1 MAYDYKQRKSMYTA
15 MSDTQRQRAS
25 DKLRD
30 NADWQRFNQDYENE
44 TGNRNPYF
52 SQMPQPQNTYGDLG
66 WASQSLSYQGQGVG
80 WTKGYQYNPNLN
92 TNGLD
97 NWALSFGNWA
107 TYRERNT
114 PGYIEDRNN
123 QIANAL
129 YNEGKTD
136 EASIRNYLN
145 NFSEFRS
152 YDQLGQDNT
161 VASISKRMGQIQSQW
176 GNQGR
181 NQNYNTTNGT
191 GILGDSSVPQDFWEA
206 TNKKLKEAYG
216 IEDLNAL
223 REKYPSEYEGL
234 MKNLNSLQ
242 WVWNATDPNS
252 RKLLEGHLQGVL
264 GVATGAWSDKSVLRW
279 VESALLNKFE
289 NPDQIKKDTEN
300 IIRLQKEWLS
310 TSEIAS
316 QMGMSEDQVHQLN
329 LLANGLD
336 SRAWEYYKLKKVEAD
351 KITEPFDDKIKKL
364 DEDKKIAL
372 ERANR
377 NVEWHKQDFDTAMER
392 QKKQNE
398 INAHN
403 ADMLAGKYGF
413 AFSKRGMEG
422 LNYIWEQA
430 QNIINDLIKNYDR
443 GHQEMADGISDIM
456 RNRKWNN
463 KELMKASQEA
473 LNQAKNN
480 FTSGVLQVQQK
491 YGTIGL
497 QAQQAFAQA
506 VQGFISQA
514 EDIYDKALKRQ
525 QDNLTN
531 LITNASNLNAMQVNN
546 FNLRNAK
553 VQQFQAE
560 SLGLNREQLFDLAK
574 ELWIPGGY
582 QKLQSY
588 QIQSAQNVLN
598 GYASGA
604 GMAFGESVKNMINQW
619 YTPEQAI
626 GAVVQSN
633 SFAEYKKKIESKWD
647 SWAMSDGVLYNKTTG
662 EIKNTG
668 GWSGWKLMPIGKDT
682 RGFYD
687 PKTGNIIN
695 IDQLNQTASG
705 WSPIGATESL
715 ASFASKYP
723 VGSKGGQCWSFVNDY
738 LQSMGGSRIFS
749 DPIKDKK
756 AHINLSTPTVWSV
769 AIMNSSKYPQYGH
782 VAIVT
787 AVHEDGS
794 ITTLESNRYDESIGK
809 WDEKVFTR
817 TFKPT
822 TSGKNMVFGYHV
834 PQWTANAQN
843 SNEPLSSNGIPIS
856 YEQKIYNLV
865 PTSLK
870 NSDTELKNLYT
881 KAKQLYDTGMS
892 AEDAALTFLW
902 FKIKESKKEFAT
914 NLVDHARIW
923 EVNDNFYGVLSD
935 YVNKGKDIEAVK
947 YMERTLIDNSKTK
960 SNVKESTAIATI
972 KKIQDFERQ
981 IKQAEGK
988 FWPISGRL
996 NSAWTTR
1003 YGSDKTQ
1010 GIKSDLVHL
1019 FAGIRNQISGANV
1032 TAEEKKYL
1040 EPMIPD
1046 LNDKYENVQAKL
1058 RSMKQNILQDLNGV
1072 RQDLN
1077 LPALDENTLVNTNQR
1092 VKLYLPVNKSTVPQK
1107 KVKVNTW
1114 GFLWGITNNIFGNL
1128 LQNWW
1133 RR

>member
-52 SQMPQPQNTYGDLG
+52 SQTSQPQNTYGDLG

-97 NWALSFGNWA
+97 NWVLSFGNWA

-181 NQNYNTTNGT
+181 NQNYNTTNWS

-289 NPDQIKKDTEN
+289 NPDQIKKDAEN
-300 IIRLQKEWLS
+300 ITRLQKEWLS

-456 RNRKWNN
+456 RNWKWNN

-687 PKTGNIIN
+687 TKTGNIIN
-695 IDQLNQTASG
+695 IGGGDEQRTPTLSSSET
-705 WSPIGATESL
+705 L
-715 ASFASKYP
+715 ASFANKYP
-723 VGSKGGQCWSFVNDY
+723 VGSHGGECGRFANTY
-738 LQSMGGSRIFS
+738 LQSIGGKGIFT
-749 DPIKDKK
+749 DPIADKK
-756 AHINLSTPTVWSV
+756 AHINSSTPTVWSI
-769 AIMNSSKYPQYGH
+769 AIMNSAKYPQWWH

-794 ITTLESNRYDESIGK
+794 ITTLESNRYDENLKK
-809 WDEKVFTR
+809 WDGKVFTR
-817 TFKPT
+817 TFKPS
-822 TSGKNMVFGYHV
+822 TSGKLKVFGYHI
-834 PQWTANAQN
+834 PQGVTQETTYDQRAQAILDWVGDLPAKNSKEYGEVQLALQKLIKKKQGEGKTGGVDLIRMSAIYDKPIGEAATESIEGAFTSLYNAEYLTQTLEEN
-843 SNEPLSSNGIPIS
+843 KNKVGVLMWRLSQLNPWDADMASIRAQINGMSSKIARWFGEKWVLTDEDVKRYMHTIPNEKMGDRARQVVGDLLQAKLYKGLMNTIETHAKAKRDVSNFAGDYEVAQQWLSEHGFLKNQTKAQPKISSNGP
-856 YEQKIYNLV
+856 
-865 PTSLK
+865 K
-870 NSDTELKNLYT
+870 NIVGGLLN
-881 KAKQLYDTGMS
+881 
-892 AEDAALTFLW
+892 
-902 FKIKESKKEFAT
+902 
-914 NLVDHARIW
+914 
-923 EVNDNFYGVLSD
+923 
-935 YVNKGKDIEAVK
+935 
-947 YMERTLIDNSKTK
+947 
-960 SNVKESTAIATI
+960 NVI
-972 KKIQDFERQ
+972 
-981 IKQAEGK
+981 
-988 FWPISGRL
+988 
-996 NSAWTTR
+996 
-1003 YGSDKTQ
+1003 GS
-1010 GIKSDLVHL
+1010 
-1019 FAGIRNQISGANV
+1019 
-1032 TAEEKKYL
+1032 
-1040 EPMIPD
+1040 
-1046 LNDKYENVQAKL
+1046 
-1058 RSMKQNILQDLNGV
+1058 ILQNAG
-1072 RQDLN
+1072 
-1077 LPALDENTLVNTNQR
+1077 
-1092 VKLYLPVNKSTVPQK
+1092 
-1107 KVKVNTW
+1107 
-1114 GFLWGITNNIFGNL
+1114 
-1128 LQNWW
+1128 